1 MKIILKH
8 VTTYSSDFDTDD
20 VIIGRMAMER
30 AFFHDKESLSV
41 DSDEIS
47 TYTDNGDEISKADMI
62 IMSLPELE
70 TLSGQALQQA
80 RDIINDIING

>member
-8 VTTYSSDFDTDD
+8 VRTYSGEFDTDD

-30 AFFHDKESLSV
+30 AFFHEKDSLTV
-41 DSDEIS
+41 DTDEIS
-47 TYTDNGDEISKADMI
+47 TYADNGDEISKADMI

>member
-30 AFFHDKESLSV
+30 AFFHEKDSLTV
-41 DSDEIS
+41 ETDEIS
-47 TYTDNGDEISKADMI
+47 TYADPNNFLRR
-62 IMSLPELE
+62 SVSSSPNES
-70 TLSGQALQQA
+70 T
-80 RDIINDIING
+80 